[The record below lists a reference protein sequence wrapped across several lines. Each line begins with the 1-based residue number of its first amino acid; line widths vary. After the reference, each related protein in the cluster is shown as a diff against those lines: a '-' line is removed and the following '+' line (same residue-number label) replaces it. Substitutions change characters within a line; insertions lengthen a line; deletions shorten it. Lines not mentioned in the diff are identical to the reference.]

1 MSFRSKF
8 KLYSN
13 ICFKKTSLKKLLQF
27 YKDIFIKWKTH
38 FSSSPETQYIQIEDN
53 PVYLQSL
60 LPKILFFYLSSLK
73 KVIWSLRMIFSVNKI
88 QQMKLIFNSYNQNMV
103 FHKSKRQILN
113 RILVMSVTSLSN
125 TIILLKKRESS
136 NLKNFLPKNYMQYWW
151 QKNIFLNMKFDWRNI
166 YSLPRITT
174 INTYLS
180 SFQYKICNN
189 ILFLNKKLFVF
200 CMKNTPSCSFCTKKD
215 ESLLHIFSKC
225 TSIFY
230 EHLHHRLFWICLGS
244 GMTIQILM
252 GILKTKF
259 Y

>member
-1 MSFRSKF
+1 M
-8 KLYSN
+8 
-13 ICFKKTSLKKLLQF
+13 
-27 YKDIFIKWKTH
+27 
-38 FSSSPETQYIQIEDN
+38 
-53 PVYLQSL
+53 
-60 LPKILFFYLSSLK
+60 
-73 KVIWSLRMIFSVNKI
+73 
-88 QQMKLIFNSYNQNMV
+88 
-103 FHKSKRQILN
+103 
-113 RILVMSVTSLSN
+113 
-125 TIILLKKRESS
+125 
-136 NLKNFLPKNYMQYWW
+136 KNFLPKNYMQYWW

-174 INTYLS
+174 INMYLS

-200 CMKNTPSCSFCTKKD
+200 WMKNTPSCSFCTKKD

-225 TSIFY
+225 TSVICLEQLFLKKKIWFY

>member
-13 ICFKKTSLKKLLQF
+13 IYFKKTSLKKLLQF

-125 TIILLKKRESS
+125 IIILLKKRES
-136 NLKNFLPKNYMQYWW
+136 
-151 QKNIFLNMKFDWRNI
+151 
-166 YSLPRITT
+166 
-174 INTYLS
+174 
-180 SFQYKICNN
+180 
-189 ILFLNKKLFVF
+189 
-200 CMKNTPSCSFCTKKD
+200 
-215 ESLLHIFSKC
+215 
-225 TSIFY
+225 
-230 EHLHHRLFWICLGS
+230 
-244 GMTIQILM
+244 
-252 GILKTKF
+252 
-259 Y
+259 

>member
-13 ICFKKTSLKKLLQF
+13 IYFKKTSLKKLLQF

-60 LPKILFFYLSSLK
+60 LPEILFFCLSSLK

-113 RILVMSVTSLSN
+113 RILVMSVASLSN
-125 TIILLKKRESS
+125 TIILLKKRES
-136 NLKNFLPKNYMQYWW
+136 
-151 QKNIFLNMKFDWRNI
+151 
-166 YSLPRITT
+166 
-174 INTYLS
+174 
-180 SFQYKICNN
+180 
-189 ILFLNKKLFVF
+189 
-200 CMKNTPSCSFCTKKD
+200 
-215 ESLLHIFSKC
+215 
-225 TSIFY
+225 
-230 EHLHHRLFWICLGS
+230 
-244 GMTIQILM
+244 
-252 GILKTKF
+252 
-259 Y
+259 

>member
-13 ICFKKTSLKKLLQF
+13 IYFKKTSLLQF

-73 KVIWSLRMIFSVNKI
+73 KVIWSLRMIFSENKI

-125 TIILLKKRESS
+125 TIILLKKRES
-136 NLKNFLPKNYMQYWW
+136 
-151 QKNIFLNMKFDWRNI
+151 
-166 YSLPRITT
+166 
-174 INTYLS
+174 
-180 SFQYKICNN
+180 
-189 ILFLNKKLFVF
+189 
-200 CMKNTPSCSFCTKKD
+200 
-215 ESLLHIFSKC
+215 
-225 TSIFY
+225 
-230 EHLHHRLFWICLGS
+230 
-244 GMTIQILM
+244 
-252 GILKTKF
+252 
-259 Y
+259 

>member
-13 ICFKKTSLKKLLQF
+13 IYFKKTSLKKLLQF

-125 TIILLKKRESS
+125 TIILLKKRES
-136 NLKNFLPKNYMQYWW
+136 
-151 QKNIFLNMKFDWRNI
+151 
-166 YSLPRITT
+166 
-174 INTYLS
+174 
-180 SFQYKICNN
+180 
-189 ILFLNKKLFVF
+189 
-200 CMKNTPSCSFCTKKD
+200 
-215 ESLLHIFSKC
+215 
-225 TSIFY
+225 
-230 EHLHHRLFWICLGS
+230 
-244 GMTIQILM
+244 
-252 GILKTKF
+252 
-259 Y
+259 

>member
-13 ICFKKTSLKKLLQF
+13 IYFKKTSLLQF

-88 QQMKLIFNSYNQNMV
+88 QQMKLIFYSYNQNMV

-125 TIILLKKRESS
+125 TIILLKKRES
-136 NLKNFLPKNYMQYWW
+136 
-151 QKNIFLNMKFDWRNI
+151 
-166 YSLPRITT
+166 
-174 INTYLS
+174 
-180 SFQYKICNN
+180 
-189 ILFLNKKLFVF
+189 
-200 CMKNTPSCSFCTKKD
+200 
-215 ESLLHIFSKC
+215 
-225 TSIFY
+225 
-230 EHLHHRLFWICLGS
+230 
-244 GMTIQILM
+244 
-252 GILKTKF
+252 
-259 Y
+259 

>member
-13 ICFKKTSLKKLLQF
+13 IYFKKTSLKKLLQF

-125 TIILLKKRESS
+125 TIILLKKRE
-136 NLKNFLPKNYMQYWW
+136 P
-151 QKNIFLNMKFDWRNI
+151 
-166 YSLPRITT
+166 
-174 INTYLS
+174 
-180 SFQYKICNN
+180 
-189 ILFLNKKLFVF
+189 
-200 CMKNTPSCSFCTKKD
+200 
-215 ESLLHIFSKC
+215 
-225 TSIFY
+225 
-230 EHLHHRLFWICLGS
+230 
-244 GMTIQILM
+244 
-252 GILKTKF
+252 
-259 Y
+259 

>member
-13 ICFKKTSLKKLLQF
+13 IYFKKTSLKKLLQF
-27 YKDIFIKWKTH
+27 YKYIFIKWKTH

-125 TIILLKKRESS
+125 IIILLKKRES
-136 NLKNFLPKNYMQYWW
+136 
-151 QKNIFLNMKFDWRNI
+151 
-166 YSLPRITT
+166 
-174 INTYLS
+174 
-180 SFQYKICNN
+180 
-189 ILFLNKKLFVF
+189 
-200 CMKNTPSCSFCTKKD
+200 
-215 ESLLHIFSKC
+215 
-225 TSIFY
+225 
-230 EHLHHRLFWICLGS
+230 
-244 GMTIQILM
+244 
-252 GILKTKF
+252 
-259 Y
+259 